1 MTTIHFGYLVLVG
14 VFILSLNITPVCG
27 ESDDPSVQISYSS
40 DCFMRDGGS
49 LKNMWA
55 DGDLSY
61 QKDEAIR
68 FFGENTISRTTYF
81 FIIGRYL
88 PPAGARLTNPSV
100 AVINNNSASFDMVS
114 TNITDNYYCKWY
126 YSWDLSDSGLEEGSY
141 TIYAVSE
148 PRDKDHLVTG
158 KYSSLSIIIRAPSTP
173 TPAKT
178 VAPTDAPTTEAPAL
192 TTTVQTPWQTSPPV
206 TTVQTAAT
214 ANTTEQML
222 AQFTPWETPAPVEE
236 SPLSPEAA
244 CAALVIAA
252 VAILWKRE

>member
-1 MTTIHFGYLVLVG
+1 MTTIQWISLLLAGF
-14 VFILSLNITPVCG
+14 FILSLNIIPVCG
-27 ESDDPSVQISYSS
+27 EPDDPSVQISYSS

-61 QKDEAIR
+61 QKDETII
-68 FFGENTISRTTYF
+68 FFGENTLSRTTYF

-88 PPAGARLTNPSV
+88 PSSGARLTNPSL
-100 AVINNNSASFDMVS
+100 AVINNNSASFDTVS

-126 YSWDLSDSGLEEGSY
+126 YSWDLSDSDLEEGTY

-173 TPAKT
+173 TPVKT
-178 VAPTDAPTTEAPAL
+178 EVLTEVVTTEAPAL
-192 TTTVQTPWQTSPPV
+192 TTTVQTSWQTSPV
-206 TTVQTAAT
+206 TTVQTDAT
-214 ANTTEQML
+214 TMITKQAL
-222 AQFTPWETPAPVEE
+222 AQFTPWETSSPAAQE
-236 SPLSPEAA
+236 SPILAEVA
-244 CAALVIAA
+244 CMALAIAA
-252 VAILWKRE
+252 GTILWKRE